1 MLHISKDIGT
11 PLYELSGILQQLQ
24 LKQTGDDSRAYIGK
38 AMKNVE
44 QLQTIFGNLLDVSAA
59 ETDDMAIIEE
69 AVAPWKLIREIA
81 GM

>member
-1 MLHISKDIGT
+1 M
-11 PLYELSGILQQLQ
+11 QQLQ

-69 AVAPWKLIREIA
+69 AVAP
-81 GM
+81 GS

>member
-1 MLHISKDIGT
+1 M
-11 PLYELSGILQQLQ
+11 QQLQ

-81 GM
+81 DELE